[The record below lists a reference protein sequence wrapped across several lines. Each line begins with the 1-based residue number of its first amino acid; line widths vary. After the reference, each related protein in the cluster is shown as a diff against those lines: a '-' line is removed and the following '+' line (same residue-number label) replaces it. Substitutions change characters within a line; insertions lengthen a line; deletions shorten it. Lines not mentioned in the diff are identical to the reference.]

1 MIQMEVWWHMPLL
14 AASDKQEFSITLL
27 QKGSDEEWFPLIS
40 EESSCH
46 KITNSEEQTHH
57 LERRDLCHSN
67 GDGMAEASAFS

>member
-1 MIQMEVWWHMPLL
+1 MEVWWHMPLL
-14 AASDKQEFSITLL
+14 AARGAAIQG
-27 QKGSDEEWFPLIS
+27 GSDIEQFPFTS

-46 KITNSEEQTHH
+46 KITNSEEQTQH